1 MKIELGYNAGISI
14 YNNYNNE
21 TTLEIEDNKLLPN
34 VLITTVLEE
43 YGVEPLVKNL
53 SKEDIR
59 EIILQLNDLYEGE
72 FEINL
77 EDKFE
82 INLREI

>member
-1 MKIELGYNAGISI
+1 MKIELGYNAGVSV

-34 VLITTVLEE
+34 VLIAKVLED

-53 SKEDIR
+53 SKIDIYETIR
-59 EIILQLNDLYEGE
+59 QLNDLYSDE
-72 FEINL
+72 FEITV
-77 EDKFE
+77 KE
-82 INLREI
+82 I

>member
-1 MKIELGYNAGISI
+1 MKIELGYNAGVSV

-34 VLITTVLEE
+34 ILIAKVLED

-53 SKEDIR
+53 SKIDIYK
-59 EIILQLNDLYEGE
+59 IIRQLNDLYEDE
-72 FEINL
+72 FEITLKEKN
-77 EDKFE
+77 D
-82 INLREI
+82 

>member
-1 MKIELGYNAGISI
+1 MKIELGYNAGISV

-34 VLITTVLEE
+34 FLITKIMED

-53 SKEDIR
+53 SKDDIQ
-59 EIILQLNDLYEGE
+59 EIILQLNDLYEDE
-72 FEINL
+72 FEITL
-77 EDKFE
+77 KE
-82 INLREI
+82 I

>member
-1 MKIELGYNAGISI
+1 MKFELGYNAGISV

-34 VLITTVLEE
+34 VLVAKILED

-53 SKEDIR
+53 SKDDIQ
-59 EIILQLNDLYEGE
+59 EIILQLNDLYEDE
-72 FEINL
+72 FKITLKEI
-77 EDKFE
+77 
-82 INLREI
+82 

>member
-1 MKIELGYNAGISI
+1 MKIDLGYNAGISV

-34 VLITTVLEE
+34 VLVAKILED

-53 SKEDIR
+53 SKDDIH
-59 EIILQLNDLYEGE
+59 EIILQLNDLYEDE
-72 FEINL
+72 FEITL
-77 EDKFE
+77 KE
-82 INLREI
+82 I

>member
-1 MKIELGYNAGISI
+1 MKIDLGYNAGISV

-34 VLITTVLEE
+34 VLVEQVLLD
-43 YGVEPLVKNL
+43 YGVEPLVQNL
-53 SKEDIR
+53 SKDNIYEL
-59 EIILQLNDLYEGE
+59 ILQLNDLYEDE

-77 EDKFE
+77 KEK
-82 INLREI
+82 

>member
-1 MKIELGYNAGISI
+1 MKIDLGYNAEISI
-14 YNNYNNE
+14 YNNYKNE

-34 VLITTVLEE
+34 VLVAKILED

-77 EDKFE
+77 
-82 INLREI
+82 REI